1 MNHLVSPEIIEQ
13 HRTVLRRYLWSRR
26 GAIRQVPELVAQ
38 GANNALYRFHLR
50 GRPLLAKIGMNPFF
64 RQLHVEYAV
73 LKHVGTISPGV
84 FDFFEDDRTDLQVLL
99 LDPVDGEHPYVL
111 DNALL
116 SAAGRAIA
124 AYHTGSAV
132 IDEVPVEQGVSFITD
147 RILQV
152 ERYGGRVDY
161 RERYEKIYGSLLSYA
176 DQFPLGDR
184 GRMVLVH
191 GDLVP
196 RNIISEPGGALRI
209 IDWEGARYDIPE
221 ADLATI
227 VKAYHIEGERRE
239 RLFAAYGLP
248 VDHALFNFRLAVHY
262 VQVLAWRLAIQL
274 PQVQEEKNSQVEEEI
289 EKEFGTAEQLL
300 AAYSKTVTRV

>member
-1 MNHLVSPEIIEQ
+1 MNLLVSQEVIER

-26 GAIRQVPELVAQ
+26 GSIRQVPELVAQ

-73 LKHVGTISPGV
+73 LKHVRTISPGV
-84 FDFFEDDRTDLQVLL
+84 FDFFEDERTDLQVLL
-99 LDPVDGEHPYVL
+99 LDPVDGVHPYIL
-111 DNALL
+111 DDAML

-124 AYHTGSAV
+124 AYHNGSAV
-132 IDEVPVEQGVSFITD
+132 IAEVPVEHGVSFITD

-152 ERYGGRVDY
+152 ERYGGLVAY
-161 RERYEKIYGSLLSYA
+161 RDRYEKLYDSLLSYA
-176 DQFPLGDR
+176 DLFSLRDCGK
-184 GRMVLVH
+184 MVLVH

-227 VKAYHIEGERRE
+227 VKAYHLEGEHRE
-239 RLFAAYGLP
+239 LLFAAYGLP
-248 VDHALFNFRLAVHY
+248 VDRTLFNFRLAVHH
-262 VQVLAWRLAIQL
+262 VQVLAWRLSIQL
-274 PQVQEEKNSQVEEEI
+274 PQVQEEQNSHVEEEI
-289 EKEFGTAEQLL
+289 EKEFGIAEQLL
-300 AAYSKTVTRV
+300 ARLAENRLR